1 MDKKVLEQKMMELM
15 DLVPECEGL
24 IASDLSGNVLVG
36 QTITE
41 MDHKLLVKD
50 CIAVMNGSNALGS
63 NLGKGN
69 LKTTTVE
76 YDNGFAVIG
85 SSDTIIVI
93 ALAGLD
99 GKASLSLIKRNL
111 IKISNL

>member
-1 MDKKVLEQKMMELM
+1 MDKKVLEQKMSELM

-36 QTITE
+36 QTITD
-41 MDHKLLVKD
+41 MDHKTLAKNCLA
-50 CIAVMNGSNALGS
+50 IMNGSNALGEI
-63 NLGKGN
+63 LGKGQ
-69 LKTTTVE
+69 LKTTTIDYE
-76 YDNGFAVIG
+76 NGFAVVS
-85 SSDTIIVI
+85 SSDELIII

-111 IKISNL
+111 IKISNK

>member
-1 MDKKVLEQKMMELM
+1 MDKKVLEQKLSELM

-36 QTITE
+36 QTLTD
-41 MDHKLLVKD
+41 MDHKSLAKE
-50 CIAVMNGSNALGS
+50 CISILKASNVLGEKV
-63 NLGKGN
+63 GKGN
-69 LKTTTVE
+69 LKTTTTE
-76 YDNGFAVIG
+76 YENGFAVVSG
-85 SSDTIIVI
+85 SATLILI

-111 IKISNL
+111 IKILS